1 MAGNRAEVATQRA
14 GVLCELPA
22 LLREQGA
29 SAEAVFAGSGLDPTT
44 LHAELRVPLQTL
56 VHLLDR
62 AAEATG
68 LAHLGLMLGLR
79 FRLEHH
85 GVIGRLMRTAPT
97 LQQAL
102 ADFVTWQPG
111 YSSGAVVYLARFGDD
126 ALFGYAAQEP
136 ASPRIAHVYYAVA
149 GVGLSMVA
157 QLTAGRARPREIRL
171 GFREPGDAAQRA
183 RLVRVP
189 MRFDQERTCVVL
201 DAEALC
207 TPLPGAD
214 AAARARVQAEIEAAL
229 PAAFPRTALRTR
241 HALRPLL
248 QAGRPSMPATARA
261 LGLHPRTL
269 RRRLAAEGE
278 TFESLRDGVRF
289 TIAREFLEMTDL
301 PIGEIAAATAFA
313 SSGVFAEAFRRWA
326 GMSPSQWRSERRG

>member
-1 MAGNRAEVATQRA
+1 MTAHPAEVTTQRA

-22 LLREQGA
+22 LLREAGVRPG
-29 SAEAVFAGSGLDPTT
+29 EVFAGSGVDPATLD
-44 LHAELRVPLQTL
+44 ADQRVPFPAL
-56 VHLLDR
+56 VALLDR

-85 GVIGRLMRTAPT
+85 GLIGRLMRTAPT
-97 LQQAL
+97 LQAAL
-102 ADFVTWQPG
+102 VDFVTWQPG
-111 YSSGAVVYLARFGDD
+111 YSSGAVVYLTRLGEDR
-126 ALFGYAAQEP
+126 LFGYAAQEP
-136 ASPRIAHVYYAVA
+136 GSPQIAHLYYAVA
-149 GVGLSMVA
+149 GIGLNMVA
-157 QLTAGRARPREIRL
+157 ELTGGRARPREALL
-171 GFREPGDAAQRA
+171 GFRDPGERAQRA

-201 DAEALC
+201 DAEALR

-214 AAARARVQAEIEAAL
+214 DEARARIQTEIEAAL
-229 PAAFPRTALRTR
+229 PAAFPRTVIRTR

-261 LGLHPRTL
+261 LGLTPRTL

-278 TFESLRDGVRF
+278 TFEGLRDGVRF

-313 SSGVFAEAFRRWA
+313 SSGVFAESFRRWA
-326 GMSPSQWRSERRG
+326 GMSPSQWRSERRP